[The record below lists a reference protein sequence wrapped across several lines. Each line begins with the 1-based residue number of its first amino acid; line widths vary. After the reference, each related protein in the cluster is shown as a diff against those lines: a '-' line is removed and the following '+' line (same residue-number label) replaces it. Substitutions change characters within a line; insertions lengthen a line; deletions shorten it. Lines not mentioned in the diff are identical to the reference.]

1 MDIFKWFRKAPKK
14 QISVDNIAVDAESH
28 RPMPT
33 PPLPRPFLAAYPT
46 KTLRANDTLLEAQPV
61 LSSLYLLTNGSIELS
76 LSTPEAT
83 SRVVLQKGDV
93 FGFLSHPDDGTSY
106 SMKSLS
112 SSSLIQIDSHKFS
125 ALSDS
130 DKLFLYDQSHKT
142 FSKLL
147 SEYSKSISYYHH
159 QNNDLLLYILNFE
172 EKRKAAIDS
181 KIIQD
186 AINHIPKLP
195 AYAGD
200 LLLNCLDDNV
210 SINHITEKVQNDP
223 SLAGLILKNVNSSYY
238 GLRRKISS
246 LPHAIAY
253 LGMNNIY
260 QIILNEVVKNILPNN
275 NSLKDIQIHS
285 NFISIIAHV
294 ISGLCKKSKATNPMT
309 IGILHD
315 IGKIVVLLLKR
326 KFPHMNSLLNTVDDA
341 ILGARLLKQWE
352 LPESIF
358 FVVENQ
364 NLPQFCPPEKLDEQ
378 YRDDIIILYLAHV
391 YYDMLMEQ
399 QQYATTYI
407 DQYIE
412 TLHSPYKNYGQMYQE
427 GLIPALRRNKQ
438 RFPESLWPMLAPRL
452 QAE

>member
-1 MDIFKWFRKAPKK
+1 MNIFKRFRKAPKK
-14 QISVDNIAVDAESH
+14 QTYVENIEVDAEPH
-28 RPMPT
+28 RPIPT
-33 PPLPRPFLAAYPT
+33 PTFLRPFLATYPT
-46 KTLRANDTLLEAQPV
+46 KALRANDILLEAQPV
-61 LSSLYLLTNGSIELS
+61 LSSLYLLTNGSLELS
-76 LSTPEAT
+76 LSTQEAT

-93 FGFLSHPDDGTSY
+93 FGLLSHPDDGTSY
-106 SMKSLS
+106 SIKSLAS
-112 SSSLIQIDSHKFS
+112 SSIIQIDNHKFS

-142 FSKLL
+142 ISKML
-147 SEYSKSISYYHH
+147 SEYSKNVSHYHR
-159 QNNDLLLYILNFE
+159 QNDNLLSYILNFE

-200 LLLNCLDDNV
+200 LLLNCLDDNI

-260 QIILNEVVKNILPNN
+260 QIILNEVVKSILPNN
-275 NSLKDIQIHS
+275 DSLKDIQIHS
-285 NFISIIAHV
+285 NFISIIAHL
-294 ISGLCKKSKATNPMT
+294 ISGLYKKSRVTNPMT

-315 IGKIVVLLLKR
+315 IGKIVILSLQR
-326 KFPHMNSLLNTVDDA
+326 KFSHMNTLLSTVDDT

-364 NLPQFCPPEKLDEQ
+364 NLPQFCPPEKLDER

-399 QQYATTYI
+399 HQYATTYI
-407 DQYIE
+407 NQYIE
-412 TLHSPYKNYGQMYQE
+412 ILHFPYKNYDQMYQE

-438 RFPESLWPMLAPRL
+438 RFPESLWSILAPRL